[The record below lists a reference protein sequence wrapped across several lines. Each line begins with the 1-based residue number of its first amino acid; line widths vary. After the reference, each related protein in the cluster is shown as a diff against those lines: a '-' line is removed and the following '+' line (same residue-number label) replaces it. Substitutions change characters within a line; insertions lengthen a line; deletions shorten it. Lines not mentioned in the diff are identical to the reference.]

1 MQIYLPIAEMS
12 ANALLLLGLG
22 GIVGF
27 LSGMFGVGGGFLM
40 TPFLIFTGIPPAV
53 AVATGANQVV
63 ASSVTGVLA
72 HWRRGNVDFKM
83 GLVLLA
89 GGVVGSSIGVFVFTL
104 MRELGQVD
112 LLVAVSYVL
121 FLGIIGLLMIVES
134 LRAWLRR
141 RNPTAPRQRLHV
153 HLWIHRLPL
162 KMRFR
167 RSKLYISALAPALI
181 GMFVGVI
188 SAVMGVGGGFV
199 MVPAMIYLLGMPTA
213 VVIGT
218 SLFQIIFV
226 MANVTFLQAISNQSV
241 DVVLALLLVVGAVV
255 GAQLG
260 TVAGA
265 KLRGEQV
272 RVLLGL
278 LVLAVGARVGYD
290 LVVTP
295 PDLYSLGPHVSGVL

>member
-63 ASSVTGVLA
+63 ASSVSGVLA

-112 LLVAVSYVL
+112 ALVAVSYVL
-121 FLGIIGLLMIVES
+121 FLGVIGMLMMFES
-134 LRAWLRR
+134 LRAWLRS
-141 RNPTAPRQRLHV
+141 RNPSAPR
-153 HLWIHRLPL
+153 LP
-162 KMRFR
+162 
-167 RSKLYISALAPALI
+167 
-181 GMFVGVI
+181 
-188 SAVMGVGGGFV
+188 
-199 MVPAMIYLLGMPTA
+199 
-213 VVIGT
+213 
-218 SLFQIIFV
+218 
-226 MANVTFLQAISNQSV
+226 
-241 DVVLALLLVVGAVV
+241 
-255 GAQLG
+255 
-260 TVAGA
+260 
-265 KLRGEQV
+265 
-272 RVLLGL
+272 
-278 LVLAVGARVGYD
+278 
-290 LVVTP
+290 
-295 PDLYSLGPHVSGVL
+295 